1 MKDLARLSEKYKIES
16 LQKDVRV
23 LLPSS
28 CTLLISQNFTQNL
41 IVRRISPSFDLWKFA
56 ARYSLVEL
64 EEYCLRDVMVFAV
77 IKSFVRFPSERGGFM
92 AFVHYHIPE
101 ATLNALAKK
110 LLEDQSNSER
120 CRSQN
125 DCVRRLEPGNR
136 EVTGAVYKKYD
147 DGVDC
152 AKKLGV
158 M

>member
-1 MKDLARLSEKYKIES
+1 MKDLARLSDKYKIES

-23 LLPSS
+23 LPS

-56 ARYSLVEL
+56 ARYSLFEL
-64 EEYCLRDVMVFAV
+64 EGYCLRDSGVFAV
-77 IKSFVRFPSERGGFM
+77 IKSFVRFPAERGGFM

-110 LLEDQSNSER
+110 LLEDRPCKER
-120 CRSQN
+120 CRSQHA
-125 DCVRRLEPGNR
+125 CVRGQEITEYVRGE
-136 EVTGAVYKKYD
+136 AVYKMYD
-147 DGVDC
+147 DGICPDC

-158 M
+158 I